1 MSPPSK
7 ESESVIGKQQ
17 REKKRKSRSLKMGRQ
32 MNKVSKSAQVKIT
45 AINFTVREKWIELVS
60 RRVESQKKEDERD

>member
-7 ESESVIGKQQ
+7 ESESMIGKQQ
-17 REKKRKSRSLKMGRQ
+17 REKKKRKSLKMGSQ
-32 MNKVSKSAQVKIT
+32 MNKVSKSAQEKIT

-60 RRVESQKKEDERD
+60 RRVESQKQEDERD

>member
-1 MSPPSK
+1 MSPPLK

-17 REKKRKSRSLKMGRQ
+17 REKKKERVGSQ
-32 MNKVSKSAQVKIT
+32 MNKVSKSAQEKIT
-45 AINFTVREKWIELVS
+45 AINFTVTEKWIELVS